1 MTTALLIAAGGAA
14 GTLLRYGAGVGMAQW
29 LGSGFPYGTLFVNLL
44 GCLALGALLEAAPD
58 ARLFDVELRLLLG
71 TGVLGGFTT
80 YSAFNLETL
89 RMLQQGQPARAG
101 AYLLAT
107 LLGCLL
113 AGWLGLV
120 LGRGLRPY

>member
-14 GTLLRYGAGVGMAQW
+14 GTLLRYAAAVGMAQW
-29 LGSGFPYGTLFVNLL
+29 LGTSFPYGTLLVNLL

-89 RMLQQGQPARAG
+89 RMFQQGQAARAG
-101 AYLLAT
+101 GYLFAT

-113 AGWLGLV
+113 AGWLGLA
-120 LGRGLRPY
+120 LGRGLRG